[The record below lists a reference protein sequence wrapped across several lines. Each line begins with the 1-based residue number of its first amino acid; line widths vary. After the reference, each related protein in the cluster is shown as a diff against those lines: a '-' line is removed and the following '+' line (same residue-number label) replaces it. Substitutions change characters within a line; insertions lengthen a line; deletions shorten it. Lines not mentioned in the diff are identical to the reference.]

1 MKDKIDI
8 KTWTRNK
15 QYTHFLKFSNP
26 YASASTI
33 INVNTIVNYAKKHKV
48 SFYGIMTYL
57 VMKSIN
63 QVEEFKYVL
72 EEDGVYK
79 YNQIDTSFAVL
90 NNNQIN
96 FTRTVKFNDD
106 FDKFISD
113 FVFAKTEAENS
124 FDIKY
129 DKECN
134 KCYITCAPWMRVTSV
149 SNPMNYEKIDSVPRI
164 CWGKYFLENNEYM
177 IDVSIQVN
185 HAFQDGYHIGQFY
198 NILQNSINSFNEMI
212 HK

>member
-1 MKDKIDI
+1 
-8 KTWTRNK
+8 
-15 QYTHFLKFSNP
+15 
-26 YASASTI
+26 
-33 INVNTIVNYAKKHKV
+33 
-48 SFYGIMTYL
+48 
-57 VMKSIN
+57 MKSIN

-113 FVFAKTEAENS
+113 FVFAKAEAENS
-124 FDIKY
+124 FNIKY

-134 KCYITCAPWMRVTSV
+134 KCFITCAPWMRVTSV